1 MKRRLTAFVAAIA
14 MVMGFVLSGPV
25 QADTLKWKFGN
36 PWPDKHPASL
46 ALKEL
51 FADVKA
57 RSGGTL
63 DIENVSLRSIGFKQG
78 DLLRVLKQGVV
89 EMSLLVPYYISRDD
103 PMLANTVPS
112 GGLVDAEQNLKTA
125 DIQRDY
131 AKKLLKK
138 RWNAVMVAP
147 FFNRGGRDLIIVSR
161 DPINTLAG
169 LKGKKLRHF
178 DKIAMKAMK
187 GIGIPAQILPQAELY
202 LALKTGVVDAAVHGI
217 TNAKAQSI
225 YEVAPY
231 FSEFTP
237 FPGQGA
243 AYGLIVRQDNFDKLT
258 ATQKKALAD
267 AGKKSWDAGL
277 KLWRDKALTEDARS
291 FMISKGA
298 KDQGPFSQAER
309 KKLQDAVLK
318 TWKEECEK
326 LGPEAVELYNKVV
339 AVLK

>member
-1 MKRRLTAFVAAIA
+1 MKRTLTALAATFA
-14 MVMGFVLSGPV
+14 MVVGLALSAPA

-36 PWPDKHPASL
+36 PWPDKHPASK
-46 ALKEL
+46 ALIAL

-63 DIENVSLRSIGFKQG
+63 DIQNVSLRSIGFKQG

-89 EMSLLVPYYISRDD
+89 EMSLLIPYYISRDD

-131 AKKLLKK
+131 AKKLLAKK
-138 RWNAVMVAP
+138 WDSVMVAP
-147 FFNRGGRDLIIVSR
+147 FFNRGGRDLIIISR
-161 DPINTLAG
+161 EPINTLDG

-178 DKIAMKAMK
+178 DKLAMKAMNE
-187 GIGIPAQILPQAELY
+187 IGIPAQILPQAELY

-225 YEVAPY
+225 FEVAPY

-243 AYGLIVRQDNFDKLT
+243 AYGLIVTNANFGKLT
-258 ATQKKALAD
+258 AAQKKALAD
-267 AGKKSWDAGL
+267 AGTKSWDDGL

-291 FMISKGA
+291 FMIGKGA
-298 KDQGPFSQAER
+298 KDLGPFSQAER
-309 KKLQDAVLK
+309 KKLQDTIFK
-318 TWKEECEK
+318 TWKAECEK
-326 LGPEAVELYNKVV
+326 LGPEAVELYNKI
-339 AVLK
+339 AAALK